1 MNYSD
6 FVRNQCFVDGIWC
19 DADQGG
25 TISVTD
31 PATGETI
38 TTVPQMGAAET
49 ARAIAAAEAAL
60 PAWRA
65 KTAGERAKI
74 LRKLFDLMIANQDA
88 LGELLSRE
96 QGKPL
101 AEAKGEIGLWCQLR
115 RMVRRRGQARLW
127 RSDPRPRCP
136 TDGS

>member
-101 AEAKGEIGLWCQLR
+101 AEAKGEI
-115 RMVRRRGQARLW
+115 AY
-127 RSDPRPRCP
+127 SA
-136 TDGS
+136 SFIE

>member
-6 FVRNQCFVDGIWC
+6 FVRNQCFIDGAWC
-19 DADQGG
+19 DADDGR

-38 TTVPQMGAAET
+38 ATVPQMGAAET

-88 LGELLSRE
+88 LGRIA
-96 QGKPL
+96 QP
-101 AEAKGEIGLWCQLR
+101 R
-115 RMVRRRGQARLW
+115 TGQATG
-127 RSDPRPRCP
+127 RSQ
-136 TDGS
+136 G